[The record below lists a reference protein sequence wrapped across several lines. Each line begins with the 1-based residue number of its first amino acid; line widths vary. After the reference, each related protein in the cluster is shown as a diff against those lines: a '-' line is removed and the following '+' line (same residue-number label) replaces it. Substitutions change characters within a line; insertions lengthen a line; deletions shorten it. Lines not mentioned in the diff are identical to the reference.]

1 MCHTISKPEK
11 KHKPNLQKK
20 KGIRKKDGKK
30 FTQWQHMLSGNKYY
44 FLYMSVRNVS
54 NVDSHLSW
62 FHDFL
67 YPFPPSTNF
76 CDFL

>member
-30 FTQWQHMLSGNKYY
+30 FTQW
-44 FLYMSVRNVS
+44 
-54 NVDSHLSW
+54 
-62 FHDFL
+62 
-67 YPFPPSTNF
+67 
-76 CDFL
+76 

>member
-30 FTQWQHMLSGNKYY
+30 FTQWQHMSSGNKYY
-44 FLYMSVRNVS
+44 FFVYE
-54 NVDSHLSW
+54 
-62 FHDFL
+62 
-67 YPFPPSTNF
+67 
-76 CDFL
+76 CQKCK